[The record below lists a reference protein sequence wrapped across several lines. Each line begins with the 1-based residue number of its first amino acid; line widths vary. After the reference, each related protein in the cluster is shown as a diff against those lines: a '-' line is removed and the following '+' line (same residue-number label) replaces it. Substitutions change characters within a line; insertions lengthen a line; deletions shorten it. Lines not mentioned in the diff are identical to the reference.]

1 MSATSHTSRH
11 TSGGTGPAPDQN
23 LDQSP
28 GQPAE
33 REAGASK
40 SGALKVTAPPPNQP
54 RLSDKGRAR
63 AKTREERMAE
73 ALRENLRRR
82 KEQQRA
88 RDDGKA

>member
-1 MSATSHTSRH
+1 MSATSHTP
-11 TSGGTGPAPDQN
+11 GGTGPAPDQN
-23 LDQSP
+23 LDRSP

-33 REAGASK
+33 REAAASK
-40 SGALKVTAPPPNQP
+40 PGARKANKSTSHQP

-88 RDDGKA
+88 REDGKA